1 MLHGLT
7 LVLSNSAFVSFRGES
22 GGPGPRL
29 GRGATC
35 REEGLI
41 IQTSV
46 CTLEWGEECTVA
58 RKTVAKR
65 VVMETQCEDREVMDC
80 KVVQVVYQEFP
91 RSVKDTS
98 NNSFYICNSI
108 STFKS

>member
-1 MLHGLT
+1 MAASRQSTSGST
-7 LVLSNSAFVSFRGES
+7 FVG
-22 GGPGPRL
+22 GTWPGPGL

-46 CTLEWGEECTVA
+46 CTLEWGEECAVA

-65 VVMETQCEDREVMDC
+65 VVMEAQCEDREVMDC

-98 NNSFYICNSI
+98 N
-108 STFKS
+108 K